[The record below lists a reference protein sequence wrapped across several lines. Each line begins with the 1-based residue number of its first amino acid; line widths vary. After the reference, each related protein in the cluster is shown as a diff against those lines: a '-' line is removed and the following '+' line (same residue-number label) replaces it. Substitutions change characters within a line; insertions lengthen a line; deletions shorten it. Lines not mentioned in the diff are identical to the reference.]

1 MSLIV
6 SNLPS
11 PSAFKSVAS
20 ASWLMMSKSI
30 CRSASIRS
38 LDTNAV
44 SEAESFS
51 HIELDG
57 MYSATA
63 AAGRPM
69 LIT

>member
-1 MSLIV
+1 MDARV
-6 SNLPS
+6 PG
-11 PSAFKSVAS
+11 PAFKSSAS
-20 ASWLMMSKSI
+20 ALMLMMSKSI

-44 SEAESFS
+44 SEAASPS

-57 MYSATA
+57 MYSATV